1 MRKGGYPQRKEMAL
15 RKLDIKALD
24 FIVEQMIETVDKSK
38 DEIFRIGEQCS
49 QEHDSLI
56 AELKE
61 IKEQVKHVITEGDEL
76 EIKARLAR
84 KRLSEVSKN
93 FRAYSEKEVR
103 EVYENAHDLQ
113 TRHTIN
119 NQFEKQLRL
128 RRDDLERRLLGLQ
141 ETIDRAET
149 LVSQITIISNYLV
162 SDIKDIGE
170 VLEDAK
176 MKQDFGLRI
185 IEAQEEERKRIS
197 REIHDGPAQLLANV
211 LIRSDLAEKV
221 HKEFGPEQS
230 LLEIRSLKEMI
241 RAALYEV
248 RRIIYDLRP
257 MVLDDL
263 GLIPTLKRYLATIEE
278 YNKVV
283 KLDFVHI
290 GEDKR
295 LPSKYEVALFRLIQE
310 SVQNALK
317 HSKASKIT
325 VKFERRHDSVFVIVK
340 DNGIGFNPDEK
351 RNDSFGL
358 IGMKERIVI
367 LEGVLT
373 IDSSPVTG
381 TAIKMQ
387 IPLLD

>member
-1 MRKGGYPQRKEMAL
+1 ML
-15 RKLDIKALD
+15 RKLDVKALD

-38 DEIFRIGEQCS
+38 DEIFRIGEQCR

-61 IKEQVKHVITEGDEL
+61 IKEQVKHVIVEGDDL

-93 FRAYSEKEVR
+93 FRAYSETEVR
-103 EVYENAHDLQ
+103 EVYENAHELQ

-119 NQFEKQLRL
+119 AQFEKQLRL

-283 KLDFVHI
+283 KINFVHI

-317 HSKASKIT
+317 HSKASEIV
-325 VKFERRHDSVFVIVK
+325 VKFERRRESINVVVK
-340 DNGIGFNPDEK
+340 DNGVGFNPEEK
-351 RNDSFGL
+351 RSDSFGL

-367 LEGVLT
+367 LEGVLS
-373 IDSSPVTG
+373 IDSSPLTG
-381 TAIKMQ
+381 TTITMQ

>member
-1 MRKGGYPQRKEMAL
+1 ML
-15 RKLDIKALD
+15 RKLDVKALD

-38 DEIFRIGEQCS
+38 DEIFRIGEQCR

-61 IKEQVKHVITEGDEL
+61 IKEQVKHVIVEGDDL

-93 FRAYSEKEVR
+93 FRAYSETEVR
-103 EVYENAHDLQ
+103 EVYENAHELQ

-119 NQFEKQLRL
+119 AQFEKQLRL

-283 KLDFVHI
+283 KINFVHI

-317 HSKASKIT
+317 HSKASEIV
-325 VKFERRHDSVFVIVK
+325 VKFEKRRESINVVVK
-340 DNGIGFNPDEK
+340 DNGVGFNPEEK
-351 RNDSFGL
+351 RSDSFGL

-367 LEGVLT
+367 LEGVLS
-373 IDSSPVTG
+373 IDSSPLTG
-381 TAIKMQ
+381 TTITMQ

>member
-1 MRKGGYPQRKEMAL
+1 MAL

-38 DEIFRIGEQCS
+38 DEIFRIGEQCR

-317 HSKASKIT
+317 HSKASNIT

>member
-1 MRKGGYPQRKEMAL
+1 MAL

-38 DEIFRIGEQCS
+38 DEIFRIGEQCR

-61 IKEQVKHVITEGDEL
+61 IKEQVKQVIVEGDDL

-93 FRAYSEKEVR
+93 FRAFSEKEVR

-119 NQFEKQLRL
+119 VQFEKQLRL

-263 GLIPTLKRYLATIEE
+263 GLIPTLKRYLATVEE
-278 YNKVV
+278 YSKVV
-283 KLDFVHI
+283 KLNFVHI

-317 HSKASKIT
+317 HSKASEIT
-325 VKFERRHDSVFVIVK
+325 VKFERRKDSVSVIVK

-351 RNDSFGL
+351 KSGSFGL
-358 IGMKERIVI
+358 IGMNERIVI
-367 LEGVLT
+367 LEGVLS
-373 IDSSPVTG
+373 IESSPATG

>member
-1 MRKGGYPQRKEMAL
+1 ML
-15 RKLDIKALD
+15 RKLDVKALD

-38 DEIFRIGEQCS
+38 DEIFRIGEQCR
-49 QEHDSLI
+49 QDHDSLI

-61 IKEQVKHVITEGDEL
+61 IKEQVKHVITEGDDL
-76 EIKARLAR
+76 EVKARLAR

-283 KLDFVHI
+283 KLNFVHI

-317 HSKASKIT
+317 HSKASEII
-325 VKFERRHDSVFVIVK
+325 VKFEKRRDSVSVIVK

-351 RNDSFGL
+351 RADSFGL

-373 IDSSPVTG
+373 IESSPVTG

>member
-1 MRKGGYPQRKEMAL
+1 ML
-15 RKLDIKALD
+15 RKLDVKALD

-38 DEIFRIGEQCS
+38 DEIFRIGEQCR

-61 IKEQVKHVITEGDEL
+61 IKEQVKHVIVEGDEL

-93 FRAYSEKEVR
+93 FRAFSETEVR
-103 EVYENAHDLQ
+103 EVYENAHELQ

-119 NQFEKQLRL
+119 AQFEKQLRL

-283 KLDFVHI
+283 KIKFVHI

-317 HSKASKIT
+317 HSKASEIV
-325 VKFERRHDSVFVIVK
+325 VKFERRRDSINVVVK
-340 DNGIGFNPDEK
+340 DNGVGFNPDEK
-351 RNDSFGL
+351 KSGSFGL

-367 LEGVLT
+367 LEGVLS
-373 IDSSPVTG
+373 IDSSPLTG
-381 TAIKMQ
+381 TAITMQ